1 MYSIGEAGFQE
12 FLIGHIWRD
21 FRCER
26 VDVYPVGAMGLA
38 DRNLA
43 GIGCRVYGGVFQM
56 AASVLSARLFSLPA
70 ADEDLQFARQQLYEQ
85 ELEAIRREA
94 RAFRHDYKNI
104 LAGLSAQ
111 AGAGELDALLT
122 SLADL
127 DAGFDRRVGE
137 KIRMSTQI
145 GNLRIPQVRG
155 ILLSKMAAMGEKGV
169 DCRLEAIY
177 PVERLGMCWLLR
189 R

>member
-1 MYSIGEAGFQE
+1 MGWRIG
-12 FLIGHIWRD
+12 IWR
-21 FRCER
+21 
-26 VDVYPVGAMGLA
+26 ALA
-38 DRNLA
+38 A
-43 GIGCRVYGGVFQM
+43 VCMAGVFQM

-155 ILLSKMAAMGEKGV
+155 LPPGGYLSRGAVGDVLASSSLTAGCGMSVLLDADGK
-169 DCRLEAIY
+169 
-177 PVERLGMCWLLR
+177 PVVTPVN
-189 R
+189 